1 MDPRLGLVTAGGVA
15 FVLIAL
21 ADLIWGLVAFVVAS
35 FLDVVHFEGGS
46 VPKLAGLLLIVSWMA
61 TVATREGD
69 GGRRF
74 LVTHHGY
81 AAALVL
87 FLTWVAL
94 SALWAEDTGLVVNAV
109 ERYAQNML
117 LLPVVFTAVRE
128 RRHAVWVLAAFVAAA
143 LASTAYGIAVPVA
156 PAPGEVSRLG
166 GAVGDS
172 NETATVLVAAIVLAV
187 ALLGV
192 ARRSPLLSVAALS
205 AATLAL
211 AGLVNTLSRAGL
223 LAFGIMLLAASLLG
237 GRWRRYITA
246 LAVLGVAATF
256 GYFLVLAPPSARN
269 RVQSTDSSGRTD
281 LWTIAWRAAQDNPV
295 RGLGAGNFQV
305 SSVHYLVRPGATT
318 RADFIVTTPKVAH
331 NLYLEQLADVGI
343 VGLGLFS
350 AILALSMGYT
360 LAAARAFARLGDPRM
375 EMVSRA
381 VLIALVATLAADFF
395 VSAQFSKQLWIL
407 LALGP
412 ALLAVAQD
420 PWAARW

>member
-1 MDPRLGLVTAGGVA
+1 VDPRLGLVAAAGVA

-21 ADLIWGLVAFVVAS
+21 ADLACGLVVFVVAS

-46 VPKLAGLLLIVSWMA
+46 VPKLTGLLLIVSWMA
-61 TVATREGD
+61 TLATREGD
-69 GGRRF
+69 SRRF
-74 LVTHHGY
+74 LMAHHGY

-87 FLTWVAL
+87 FLAWVAL

-109 ERYAQNML
+109 QRYAQNML
-117 LLPVVFTAVRE
+117 LLPIVFTAVRE
-128 RRHAVWVLAAFVAAA
+128 RRHAVWVLAAFVAGA
-143 LASTAYGIAVPVA
+143 LASTVYGIAVPVA
-156 PAPGEVSRLG
+156 PVPGEVGRLG

-192 ARRSPLLSVAALS
+192 ARRSPLLSVAALG

-223 LAFGIMLLAASLLG
+223 LAFGIMLLTASLLG

-246 LAVLGVAATF
+246 LAVLGVAATL
-256 GYFLVLAPPSARN
+256 GYFLVLGPPSALN

-318 RADFIVTTPKVAH
+318 RADFIVNTPKVVH
-331 NLYLEQLADVGI
+331 NLYLEQLVDVGI
-343 VGLGLFS
+343 VGLGLFT

-412 ALLAVAQD
+412 ALLAIAKD